1 MQLDLRQAE
10 HWQFDT
16 SPDVL
21 IIPSKLQPLAKDVLG
36 ALVVNPGQLVKGTG
50 GGTYA
55 SIHINPI
62 SEVEIR
68 KYGDSLQAEEGE
80 QLKLPS
86 VVTRSHVKI
95 IRI

>member
-1 MQLDLRQAE
+1 M
-10 HWQFDT
+10 
-16 SPDVL
+16 
-21 IIPSKLQPLAKDVLG
+21 PSKLQPLAKDVLG

-62 SEVEIR
+62 SEADIR
-68 KYGDSLQAEEGE
+68 QFENSLQTEGE
-80 QLKLPS
+80 RFKLPN
-86 VVTRSHVKI
+86 VVSRSHVKV